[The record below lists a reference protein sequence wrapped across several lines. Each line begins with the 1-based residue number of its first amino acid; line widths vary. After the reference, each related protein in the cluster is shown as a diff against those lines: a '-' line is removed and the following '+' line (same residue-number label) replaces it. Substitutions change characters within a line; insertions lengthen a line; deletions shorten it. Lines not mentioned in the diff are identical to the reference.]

1 MFDTGLFLG
10 EKKKKTSKG
19 TKILNKLDV
28 HKIKIT
34 YRTKENKMNFQMSR
48 DIILYYRE
56 KRKFTHNM

>member
-10 EKKKKTSKG
+10 EKKKSKG